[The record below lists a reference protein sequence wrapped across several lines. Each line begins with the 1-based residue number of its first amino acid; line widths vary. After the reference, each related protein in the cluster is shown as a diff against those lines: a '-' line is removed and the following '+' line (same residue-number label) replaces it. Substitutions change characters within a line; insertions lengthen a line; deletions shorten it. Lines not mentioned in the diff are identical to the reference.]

1 MEKTQDVV
9 SGCSW
14 TGCIPPFLLMLVV
27 PVVALHS
34 RYLLLYASHVVFLTS
49 ALGLKELHILSKLY
63 VNVF

>member
-1 MEKTQDVV
+1 MV

-14 TGCIPPFLLMLVV
+14 TGCVPPFSLMLFV

-34 RYLLLYASHVVFLTS
+34 RHRLMYASHVVFLTS
-49 ALGLKELHILSKLY
+49 ALGLKEIRILNKLY

>member
-1 MEKTQDVV
+1 
-9 SGCSW
+9 
-14 TGCIPPFLLMLVV
+14 MLVV